1 MNWQQKMN
9 DSKDL
14 RNRILQMR
22 EANNLNLVSE
32 KSEHLD
38 KKVIPKEET
47 TPEDNVI
54 DHKENFKSTV
64 TNEILTQET
73 DVKNMS
79 LLNNKKSLG
88 NETLSNNSNKENNIN
103 FTDSNEVQFRILA
116 TKFNE
121 AVEVILE
128 LSDKVSKLEQTVYK
142 THSQSKKE
150 NSYFNFINIKM
161 LFIVMLISFLTL
173 GMLYF
178 PIDLSMFKLI
188 LNEIISSI

>member
-1 MNWQQKMN
+1 MN
-9 DSKDL
+9 DSTDL

-32 KSEHLD
+32 KSEYVD
-38 KKVIPKEET
+38 TKVVPKEDT

-54 DHKENFKSTV
+54 NHKENFKSNV

-88 NETLSNNSNKENNIN
+88 NETSSTNLNKENSIN
-103 FTDSNEVQFRILA
+103 FTDSNEAQFRILA

-128 LSDKVSKLEQTVYK
+128 LSDKVSKLEKAVYK
-142 THSQSKKE
+142 THSQNKKE
-150 NSYFNFINIKM
+150 NSVFNYINIKM
-161 LFIVMLISFLTL
+161 LFILMFLSFLTL

-178 PIDLSMFKLI
+178 PIDISKFKLI
-188 LNEIISSI
+188 FNEIVSSI

>member
-1 MNWQQKMN
+1 
-9 DSKDL
+9 
-14 RNRILQMR
+14 
-22 EANNLNLVSE
+22 
-32 KSEHLD
+32 
-38 KKVIPKEET
+38 
-47 TPEDNVI
+47 
-54 DHKENFKSTV
+54 
-64 TNEILTQET
+64 
-73 DVKNMS
+73 MS
-79 LLNNKKSLG
+79 LLNNKKSSG
-88 NETLSNNSNKENNIN
+88 NETLSNNSNKENNVN

-161 LFIVMLISFLTL
+161 IFIVMLISFLTL
-173 GMLYF
+173 GILYF
-178 PIDLSMFKLI
+178 PIDLSKFKLI